1 VKILNGAHAPTGLTE
16 HCSIEHRDVDQNVGD
31 KSGAKAARLA
41 RIPAHVQMSQTERL
55 SLCNSRRVGRG
66 LAVSKFDFIV
76 AGYLSP

>member
-1 VKILNGAHAPTGLTE
+1 
-16 HCSIEHRDVDQNVGD
+16 
-31 KSGAKAARLA
+31 
-41 RIPAHVQMSQTERL
+41 VQMSQTERL